1 MRKKENYER
10 KRKHKKRWKQKW
22 MEKIVACSFRIK
34 IHIFLHFKKKKTSRI
49 SRQNLCQHA
58 NSVNIEE
65 KMKKQSNYADIEEQ
79 PLLWTSRWKQIL
91 FLHLEFFRKL
101 SQCFTSHFVVNR
113 PKAKWKV
120 ALVLCNS
127 FICQHNSYKKSEL
140 RSYLQMYSKHIGELG
155 ELENKKMRWY
165 LVKAQT
171 CFVAFSCIFPE
182 WSGMF

>member
-1 MRKKENYER
+1 M
-10 KRKHKKRWKQKW
+10 
-22 MEKIVACSFRIK
+22 
-34 IHIFLHFKKKKTSRI
+34 
-49 SRQNLCQHA
+49 
-58 NSVNIEE
+58 NIEE
-65 KMKKQSNYADIEEQ
+65 KMKEQSNYADIEEQ

-155 ELENKKMRWY
+155 ELENKKNEVVSSKSTNMFCGIFLY
-165 LVKAQT
+165 LSWMVRDVLNKVLLSLALRH
-171 CFVAFSCIFPE
+171 CFFLNSE
-182 WSGMF
+182 MTL